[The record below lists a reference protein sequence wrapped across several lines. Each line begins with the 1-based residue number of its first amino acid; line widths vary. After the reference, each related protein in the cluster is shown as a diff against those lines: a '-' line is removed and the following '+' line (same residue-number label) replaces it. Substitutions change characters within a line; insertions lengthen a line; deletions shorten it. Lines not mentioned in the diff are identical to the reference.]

1 MMCQQPGCTRKGDL
15 ACTIGETRKVLCI
28 EHQAKYR
35 LSMTCGGRTVTV
47 HHGVDLDEW
56 SRPAPRRA
64 ALASETPTYAIATV
78 AETVAVDQLAIVAP
92 DPDPFPPPN
101 PPTTLRVIMPPT
113 RPLCLWS
120 DCEREAK
127 QGPCCLIH
135 NDRLRKIY
143 GTAAKL
149 TTAQIMAA
157 PEAWELRIATQYA
170 AKRAALVRPEPAVV
184 VPVAPVVVPVA
195 KVVVP
200 VAKVVVPIV
209 KDESPT
215 VKDAPNVDLA
225 IVLIENAMKYTRK
238 DARLDA
244 LLTAAMM
251 VLR

>member
-1 MMCQQPGCTRKGDL
+1 MMCQQDGCTRKGDL

-35 LSMTCGGRTVTV
+35 LSMTCGGRTVIV
-47 HHGVDLDEW
+47 HHGVDLDDW

-64 ALASETPTYAIATV
+64 ALASVTPTYAIATV
-78 AETVAVDQLAIVAP
+78 TETVAVDQLAIVAP
-92 DPDPFPPPN
+92 NPFPPPN

-113 RPLCLWS
+113 RSLCLWS

-170 AKRAALVRPEPAVV
+170 ARCQSLVRAEPVV

-195 KVVVP
+195 EVVVP
-200 VAKVVVPIV
+200 VV
-209 KDESPT
+209 KDQTPT
-215 VKDAPNVDLA
+215 VKDGPNVPLA

-251 VLR
+251 VLT

>member
-1 MMCQQPGCTRKGDL
+1 MCQQVGCARRGEL

-35 LSMTCGGRTVTV
+35 EAMNCGGRTVIV
-47 HHGVDLDEW
+47 HHGVDLDDW

-64 ALASETPTYAIATV
+64 ALASDTPTYAIATV
-78 AETVAVDQLAIVAP
+78 AEPVADQQLAVVAP
-92 DPDPFPPPN
+92 DPDPFPPPI

-113 RPLCLWS
+113 RPVCAWT
-120 DCEREAK
+120 DCNRDSK
-127 QGPCCLIH
+127 QGVCCLVH
-135 NDRLRKIY
+135 NDRLRTIY

-149 TTAQIMAA
+149 TTAQITAA
-157 PEAWELRIATQYA
+157 PEAWELRVAAQYA
-170 AKRAALVRPEPAVV
+170 ARRGALVREVAPVV

-195 KVVVP
+195 EVVVP
-200 VAKVVVPIV
+200 VVVPVV
-209 KDESPT
+209 KDQTPT
-215 VKDAPNVDLA
+215 VKDGPNVPLA

-251 VLR
+251 VLT

>member
-1 MMCQQPGCTRKGDL
+1 MTCQQDGCTRKGDL
-15 ACTIGETRKVLCI
+15 ACTIGETRRVLCI

-35 LSMTCGGRTVTV
+35 EAMNCGGRTVIV

-56 SRPAPRRA
+56 SRTAPRRA
-64 ALASETPTYAIATV
+64 ALASETPTYAIAPV
-78 AETVAVDQLAIVAP
+78 AQTVAVEQVAIVAP
-92 DPDPFPPPN
+92 DPHPFPFPPT

-170 AKRAALVRPEPAVV
+170 ARCGALVRPEPAVV
-184 VPVAPVVVPVA
+184 VPVAEVVVPVA
-195 KVVVP
+195 EVVP
-200 VAKVVVPIV
+200 NVA
-209 KDESPT
+209 
-215 VKDAPNVDLA
+215 LA

-251 VLR
+251 VLS

>member
-1 MMCQQPGCTRKGDL
+1 MMCQQVGCTRKGDL
-15 ACTIGETRKVLCI
+15 ACTIGETRRVLCI

-35 LSMTCGGRTVTV
+35 EAMNCGGRTVIV
-47 HHGVDLDEW
+47 HHGVDLDDW

-64 ALASETPTYAIATV
+64 ALASVTPTYAIATV
-78 AETVAVDQLAIVAP
+78 AEAVAVDQLAIVAP
-92 DPDPFPPPN
+92 DPFPPPK
-101 PPTTLRVIMPPT
+101 PPTTLRVIKPPT
-113 RPLCLWS
+113 RPHRLWLE
-120 DCEREAK
+120 CEREAK

-149 TTAQIMAA
+149 STAQIMAA

-170 AKRAALVRPEPAVV
+170 ARCGSLVRAEPVVVPVAEVVVPVAEVV
-184 VPVAPVVVPVA
+184 VPVAPVVVPA
-195 KVVVP
+195 T
-200 VAKVVVPIV
+200 
-209 KDESPT
+209 KDG
-215 VKDAPNVDLA
+215 PNVALA

-251 VLR
+251 VLT

>member
-1 MMCQQPGCTRKGDL
+1 MCQQDGCARRGEL
-15 ACTIGETRKVLCI
+15 ACIIGETRKVLCI

-35 LSMTCGGRTVTV
+35 EAMNCGGRTVIV
-47 HHGVDLDEW
+47 HHGVDLDDW

-78 AETVAVDQLAIVAP
+78 AEPVADQQLAVVAP
-92 DPDPFPPPN
+92 DPDPVPPPN

-113 RPLCLWS
+113 RPVCAWT
-120 DCEREAK
+120 DCTRDST
-127 QGPCCLIH
+127 QGVCCLVH
-135 NDRLRKIY
+135 NDRLRTIY

-157 PEAWELRIATQYA
+157 PEAWELRVAAQYA
-170 AKRAALVRPEPAVV
+170 ARRGALVREVAPVV
-184 VPVAPVVVPVA
+184 VPVAPVVVPGA
-195 KVVVP
+195 EVVVP
-200 VAKVVVPIV
+200 VVVPVV
-209 KDESPT
+209 KDQTPT
-215 VKDAPNVDLA
+215 VKDGPNVPLA

-251 VLR
+251 VLT